1 MLRLLVHKGRALL
14 RRSWRRMCLVREGPR
29 LEQKDILAALR
40 RLPFAPPGILMVH
53 SSLSSCG
60 FITGGAATVIQ
71 ALREWNAG
79 GTLAMPAHSYCY
91 PDLDGKVPVF
101 DPRHTPSRVGTI
113 TDAFWRQPGVVRSL
127 HPSHSLACEGPRSA
141 DFTEG
146 HEGCKTPCGPGTP
159 YEKLVRAD
167 AAVLM
172 FGVTL
177 NAFTFLH
184 TAEDAA
190 GVPYLYFPDPVILR
204 IKVSSGDAEDFPM
217 LRQDMSVP
225 RRFADVAG
233 WLEERGLLYRTPLG
247 RGELLFIPECLA
259 VHNTLTACLRED
271 PWFLVQPSAR
281 PDKSSPSPAAL
292 P

>member
-1 MLRLLVHKGRALL
+1 MLRFLFDKGRAHL
-14 RRSWRRMCLVREGPR
+14 RRSWRRMHLVREGPR

-40 RLPFAPPGILMVH
+40 GFPFAPPGILMVH

-60 FITGGAATVIQ
+60 FMTGGAATAIQ
-71 ALREWNAG
+71 ALREWNVG
-79 GTLAMPAHSYCY
+79 GTLAMPTHSYCY
-91 PDLDGKVPVF
+91 PDLEGKVPVF
-101 DPRHTPSRVGTI
+101 DPRYTPSRVGAI
-113 TDAFWRQPGVVRSL
+113 TDAFWRQPGVSRSL

-146 HEGCKTPCGPGTP
+146 HEGCNTPCGPGTP
-159 YEKLVRAD
+159 YEKLVQAN

-190 GVPYLYFPDPVILR
+190 GVPYLYFPEPAILR
-204 IKVSSGDAEDFPM
+204 IKTPSGDAQDFPM

-233 WLEERGLLYRTPLG
+233 WLEERGLLYRAPLG
-247 RGELLFIPECLA
+247 RGELLFMPKSLT
-259 VHNTLTACLRED
+259 VHNILTTCLRKD

-281 PDKSSPSPAAL
+281 PDKFSPPPAAR